1 MKSAGYYQMV
11 RPYILELIPRTAQR
25 ILDVGC
31 AAGTLGCA
39 IKERQNCKV
48 TGVEIV
54 PEQAEKAKE
63 VLDTVLA
70 GDIAKLAPALPAG
83 CYDCIILADV
93 LEHLQDP
100 KCVLKMLRPSLAE
113 SGVMVISI
121 PNIRYWPAVRGL
133 LEGHWDYVE
142 AGHLDN
148 THLRFFTRESFERL
162 LCEVRLRPVRRGTTH
177 IQGDAAIPQAVIAAL
192 AAGGLNVETLR
203 EEAQVY
209 QYLYVVQQT

>member
-1 MKSAGYYQMV
+1 MV
-11 RPYILELIPRTAQR
+11 RPYILELIPRTAQH

-31 AAGTLGCA
+31 AAGTLGRA

-48 TGVEIV
+48 AGVEIV
-54 PEQAEKAKE
+54 PEQAEKARE
-63 VLDTVLA
+63 VLDTVFV
-70 GDIAKLAPALPAG
+70 GDVAKLALTLLENY
-83 CYDCIILADV
+83 YDCIILADV
-93 LEHLQDP
+93 LEHLPDP
-100 KCVLKMLRPSLAE
+100 KSVLKMLQLSLIA

-121 PNIRYWPAVRGL
+121 PNIRYWPVVRGL
-133 LEGHWDYVE
+133 IEGHWDYVE

-162 LCEVRLRPVRRGTTH
+162 LCEVGLRPVRRGTTH
-177 IQGDAAIPQAVIAAL
+177 IQGDAAIPQAIIAAL
-192 AAGGLNVETLR
+192 AAAGLNVETLR